1 MDQPWNRPRRSGLL
15 HPISFHDS
23 TGKAYPP
30 RVPSDGYELVRLRNG
45 AHSVR
50 SQAHSETM
58 HPGLGPEAEAEA
70 LYVIQLRFP
79 DRLHAHE
86 GEFVIW
92 DVGLGAAANAL
103 TVLRATREVSADI
116 RLISFDHTL
125 EPLRFA
131 FGQRAALGYFDGY
144 ETTVEQL
151 LSEEKRAEFQ
161 NGQQR
166 VCWECFVADF
176 PALLR
181 ESRARTLPKPHV
193 ILFDP
198 WSPAKNPAMWSAPL
212 FADLFKLLDPARPCT
227 LPTYSRSTMTRVALL
242 LAGFWVGAGRAAGR
256 KEETTI
262 AANTPALIEKPLD
275 HRWLER
281 ARRSPAA
288 EPLWEPVYRQAAL
301 TMQTWERLQ
310 RHPQFA

>member
-1 MDQPWNRPRRSGLL
+1 MSSSG
-15 HPISFHDS
+15 
-23 TGKAYPP
+23 
-30 RVPSDGYELVRLRNG
+30 GYELVRLRNG

-50 SQAHSETM
+50 SQAHGETM

-70 LYVIQLRFP
+70 LYVAQLRLVE
-79 DRLHAHE
+79 RLRAHE

-103 TVLRATREVSADI
+103 TVLRATREVSGSV
-116 RLISFDHTL
+116 RLISFEHTL

-131 FGQRAALGYFDGY
+131 LGERSSLAYFKGY
-144 ETTVEQL
+144 ELVVEQL
-151 LSEEKRAEFQ
+151 LAEKRAEFQ
-161 NGQQR
+161 NGCLQ
-166 VCWECFVADF
+166 VNWECLVADF
-176 PALLR
+176 PSLLR
-181 ESRARTLPKPHV
+181 QPDARALPKPHV

-212 FADLFKLLDPARPCT
+212 FADLFNSLDPARPCA

-262 AANTPALIEKPLD
+262 AANAPELIAEPLD

-281 ARRSPAA
+281 AHHSPSA
-288 EPLWEPVYRQAAL
+288 EPLWEPVYRQAPLAPK
-301 TMQTWERLQ
+301 TWQRLQ
-310 RHPQFA
+310 RHPQFG

>member
-1 MDQPWNRPRRSGLL
+1 MSLSG
-15 HPISFHDS
+15 
-23 TGKAYPP
+23 
-30 RVPSDGYELVRLRNG
+30 GYELVRLRNG

-50 SQAHSETM
+50 SHSHGETM
-58 HPGLGPEAEAEA
+58 HPGLGPEAEAET
-70 LYVIQLRFP
+70 LYVTQLRLVE
-79 DRLHAHE
+79 RLRAHE

-103 TVLRATREVSADI
+103 TVLRATREVSAPV
-116 RLISFDHTL
+116 RLVSFEHTF

-131 FGQRAALGYFDGY
+131 LNQHSALGYFAGY
-144 ETTVEQL
+144 EPVMDL
-151 LSEEKRAEFQ
+151 LLAENRVEFQ
-161 NGQQR
+161 NGRQR
-166 VCWECFVADF
+166 VRWECHLADF
-176 PALLR
+176 PSLLR
-181 ESRARTLPKPHV
+181 QPHARELPKPHV

-212 FADLFKLLDPARPCT
+212 FADVFNSLDPARPCV

-256 KEETTI
+256 KEQTTI
-262 AANTPALIEKPLD
+262 AANTPELIAEPLD

-281 ARRSPAA
+281 ARHSPSA
-288 EPLWEPVYRQAAL
+288 EPLWEPVYRQSPLAPE
-301 TMQTWERLQ
+301 TWERLQ